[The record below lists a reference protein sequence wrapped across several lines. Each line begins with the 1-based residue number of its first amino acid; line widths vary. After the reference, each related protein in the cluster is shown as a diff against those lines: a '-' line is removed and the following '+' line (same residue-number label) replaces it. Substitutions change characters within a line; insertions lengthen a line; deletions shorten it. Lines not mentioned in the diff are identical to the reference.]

1 MSSLFDP
8 SNKGQ
13 LWKSYI
19 LVRISYENHGQNH
32 YKKNNIYTQKIFFE
46 ESIQKSFNI
55 SFLCTE
61 RETIR
66 H

>member
-46 ESIQKSFNI
+46 ESIQKALNI
-55 SFLCTE
+55 SF
-61 RETIR
+61 
-66 H
+66 